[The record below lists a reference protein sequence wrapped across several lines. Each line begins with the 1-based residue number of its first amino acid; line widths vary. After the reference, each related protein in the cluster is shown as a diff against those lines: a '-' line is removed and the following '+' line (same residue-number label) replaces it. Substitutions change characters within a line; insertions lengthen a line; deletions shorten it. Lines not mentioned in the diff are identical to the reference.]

1 MKKLWVICTACVLVC
16 ASMYAQTDSTQGT
29 TQNNITDTTP
39 DIRLQPQPL
48 PQERPAQVYT
58 LKPAVDIPITAVGTA
73 WSLYA
78 FTKIYSKDPSTD
90 EQILSLRKSDVNGF
104 DRWAIRPFHDRA
116 DKISYYPFYA
126 AMPMPLF
133 FLLDNKMRKDFFKL
147 SFLYLEAMSI
157 TGLLYTG
164 STYFNDRYRPYAYDE
179 RTDFN
184 YRMRGGAKNSFYAG
198 HVALVATSTFFYAQV
213 YADYHPES
221 KIKWLFY
228 GLAGAATGFTAYTRY
243 YSGQHFPSDFVVGL
257 SQGILTGLLVPKLHK
272 TKLIKNNNISLRPFA
287 GLNNGLSVVY
297 KFK

>member
-1 MKKLWVICTACVLVC
+1 M
-16 ASMYAQTDSTQGT
+16 
-29 TQNNITDTTP
+29 
-39 DIRLQPQPL
+39 RLQAQPL
-48 PQERPAQVYT
+48 PADEKPQQVYT
-58 LKPAVDIPITAVGTA
+58 IKPAIDIPITAVGTA
-73 WSLYA
+73 WSLFA
-78 FTKIYSKDPSTD
+78 FTKIYSKDPSSD
-90 EQILSLRKSDVNGF
+90 EKILSLKKSNIPGF

-126 AMPMPLF
+126 SMPLPVF

-147 SFLYLEAMSI
+147 SFLYLEAMSV

-228 GLAGAATGFTAYTRY
+228 GIAGAATGFTGYLRH
-243 YSGQHFPSDFVVGL
+243 YSGQHFPSDLLLGVT
-257 SQGILTGLLVPKLHK
+257 QGTLTGLLVPKLHK
-272 TKLIKNNNISLRPFA
+272 TKLMKKHNVSIFPYA
-287 GLNNGLSVVY
+287 GPANGGMAMIY
-297 KFK
+297 RF